1 MKQPSTEDIKMAKFI
16 ASAIGLSPTVYP
28 YYDNDKT
35 NQLDILSLTDPIDNE
50 VGIHCTIGV
59 SNYPNLIGD
68 RNIPIELLLANYKKY
83 EKATN
88 ILATCGFY
96 ITKDKFECRPGAI
109 FRRIIEPYYT
119 DISMKHILFI
129 EPFLWAEKLD
139 QMKVENKDV
148 NFLLCIPISD
158 KELEYKNE
166 NGFEALEEL
175 LMMNEI
181 NIYNLERKCLIQ
193 S

>member
-1 MKQPSTEDIKMAKFI
+1 MDLPQPSILIMIMT
-16 ASAIGLSPTVYP
+16 
-28 YYDNDKT
+28 T

-68 RNIPIELLLANYKKY
+68 RNIPIELLLTNYKKY

-96 ITKDKFECRPGAI
+96 ITKDKFECRPGEV

-139 QMKVENKDV
+139 QISVENKDV

-181 NIYNLERKCLIQ
+181 NIYDLERKCLMQ
-193 S
+193 T